1 MDLLLAR
8 RRMLRR
14 QSTEAER
21 VLWRTLRMRQF
32 RRLKFRRQHPL
43 GPYIVD
49 FYCASRR
56 LVVELDGGRHFTAE
70 GKAYDQRRTDYLA
83 SRGVQVFAVHQS
95 RSTYEHRSRI
105 GRAVA
110 ACGRL
115 ILEVPLTS
123 PTKASISWL
132 MINSMSPRPAKR
144 GEGEG
149 EGRSATTKAL
159 LPKNPATPMPFL

>member
-21 VLWRTLRMRQF
+21 VLWRLLRMRQF

-56 LVVELDGGRHFTAE
+56 LAVELDGGQHFTAE
-70 GKAYDQRRTDYLA
+70 GKAYDQWRTDYLA
-83 SRGVQVFAVHQS
+83 SRGVQVLRFTNLDLLTNTEAVLEELW
-95 RSTYEHRSRI
+95 RRVG
-105 GRAVA
+105 GRASA
-110 ACGRL
+110 
-115 ILEVPLTS
+115 
-123 PTKASISWL
+123 PT
-132 MINSMSPRPAKR
+132 P
-144 GEGEG
+144 
-149 EGRSATTKAL
+149 
-159 LPKNPATPMPFL
+159 